1 MTSITH
7 NITSLQI
14 FIKSNMSPMSIGKE
28 TIIDIDKET
37 FIPSLE
43 LLSTDN
49 LMKLLKEW
57 KEYQLL
63 IEKEIFERI

>member
-1 MTSITH
+1 
-7 NITSLQI
+7 
-14 FIKSNMSPMSIGKE
+14 MSIGKE